1 VNGFT
6 HLNAATGKLR
16 WYYQGVPDDFKDYD
30 MQASPI
36 SASVKGAQ
44 VVLGAGKMGYVY
56 EMNARTGKLIWKTPV
71 GEHDGHDNASAQALE
86 HELTLKAPYTFL
98 PGSLGGVLTNMALAG
113 HSVYVVTIDLPFTST
128 SMSQYLGKPAGA
140 ATGEVEALDLAT
152 GQVEWDTKVADLPL
166 GAATVA
172 NDLVFTT
179 LFHGVLIALNRNTG
193 AIVFRRQLPT
203 SANSPI
209 AIAGNTVLVPAGG
222 PVAGKAGGDPQLVA
236 YTVPAN

>member
-1 VNGFT
+1 
-6 HLNAATGKLR
+6 
-16 WYYQGVPDDFKDYD
+16 
-30 MQASPI
+30 
-36 SASVKGAQ
+36 
-44 VVLGAGKMGYVY
+44 MGYVY
-56 EMNARTGKLIWKTPV
+56 EMNARTGRLIWKTPV
-71 GEHDGHDNASAQALE
+71 GEHDGHDNASALALE

-113 HSVYVVTIDLPFTST
+113 HSVYVVTIDLPFTSA
-128 SMSQYLGKPAGA
+128 SMTQYLGKPAGA

-152 GQVEWDTKVADLPL
+152 GKVEWDTKVADLPL

-203 SANSPI
+203 SAHSPI

-222 PVAGKAGGDPQLVA
+222 PVAGKAGGHPQLVA
-236 YTVPAN
+236 YTVPAS